1 MLCLVLWQSV
11 VLAKENAR
19 PGFGHFGGVKETGV
33 LWKESACYL
42 LLPADFSMQ

>member
-11 VLAKENAR
+11 VLAKKKAR
-19 PGFGHFGGVKETGV
+19 LGFGHFGAVRDRS